1 MNGYS
6 ANEMNPHWKNHN
18 HRKIDPEDVL
28 LIKALRKEGLYIYE
42 IAEKFELSKS
52 HVYKIL
58 RGEAWRGL

>member
-1 MNGYS
+1 MNGYLVD
-6 ANEMNPHWKNHN
+6 EMNPHWKKHN

-28 LIKALRKEGLYIYE
+28 LIKALREEGLYIHE